1 MANFSPKALGEA
13 PVGKL
18 LFSMAMHTT
27 VSLVLNSFYTLAD
40 TYFVAQSIGAF
51 AAGGIALATP
61 LLMLLTALS
70 TTVGTGASVLISRAL
85 GAGDTEGA
93 ARTAANTFLTFWSAA
108 FAFMVLGL
116 TFLEPILKLMGTDP
130 QLTPYTRDYLKI
142 ILCGTVF
149 STGFSSLIRAEGN
162 ARYALLIWMIPVS
175 LNIVTDALF
184 LMVFH
189 WGVKGAALS
198 TVLTQMLSCG
208 MSIYY
213 FFFSKRDAYAIRRRH
228 FKPDLRLMGDVVMQG
243 SPALL
248 SQVSGSISS
257 GVINGIFLATGGAA
271 ALSAFSVVSRI
282 QSFFVM
288 PQSGVVQ
295 GMQPLI
301 SYNDANG
308 KSSRVRSFIRLAMGF
323 NVVWGMF
330 ALAAGSL
337 FYTGMPG
344 LFINEADV
352 LEIARPAML
361 YLLFCLPF
369 TGVPMIVSALFQ
381 AKRKPLYAILL
392 QIGGVFALRIPLLLL
407 LSHLLPDTGIWLAQP
422 VAEAAICL
430 LAVAA
435 LRLVPLGKGEKENKK
450 PAPMDAG

>member
-1 MANFSPKALGEA
+1 MANFNPKALGEA

-27 VSLVLNSFYTLAD
+27 LSLVLNSFYTLAD

-70 TTVGTGASVLISRAL
+70 TTMGTGASVLISRAL
-85 GAGDTEGA
+85 GAGDEERA
-93 ARTAANTFLTFWSAA
+93 ARTAANTFMTFWGAA
-108 FAFMVLGL
+108 LIFMVLGL
-116 TFLEPILKLMGTDP
+116 SLLEPILTVLGTDP
-130 QLTPYTRDYLKI
+130 QLTPYTRDYLRI
-142 ILCGTVF
+142 ILCGAVF

-162 ARYALLIWMIPVS
+162 ARYALLIWIIPVS
-175 LNIVTDALF
+175 LNIITDALF
-184 LMVFH
+184 LMVFD
-189 WGVKGAALS
+189 WGVKGAAFS

-213 FFFSKRDAYAIRRRH
+213 FFFSKRDAYVLKKRH
-228 FKPDLRLMGDVVMQG
+228 FRPDWRLMGDVVVQG

-257 GVINGIFLATGGAA
+257 GVINSIFLGAGGAA
-271 ALSAFSVVSRI
+271 AVAAFSVVSRV

-301 SYNDANG
+301 SFNDANG
-308 KSSRVRSFIRLAMGF
+308 KKCRVRRLILLSLGF
-323 NVVWGMF
+323 SVLWGVF
-330 ALAAGSL
+330 SLAAGSL
-337 FYTGMPG
+337 FYKGLPG
-344 LFINEADV
+344 LFIHEEDV
-352 LEIARPAML
+352 LRIARPAML

-369 TGVPMIVSALFQ
+369 TGVPMIASCIFQ
-381 AKRKPLYAILL
+381 SKKKPLHAILL
-392 QIGGVFALRIPLLLL
+392 QIGGVFLIRIPLLFL
-407 LSHLLPDTGIWLAQP
+407 LSRLWPEQGIWLAQP
-422 VAEAAICL
+422 VADGAICL
-430 LAVAA
+430 VALLA
-435 LRLVPLGKGEKENKK
+435 LRY
-450 PAPMDAG
+450 AGRTM

>member
-18 LFSMAMHTT
+18 LFSMSMHTT
-27 VSLVLNSFYTLAD
+27 LSLVLNSLYTLAD

-70 TTVGTGASVLISRAL
+70 TTMGTGASVLISRAL
-85 GAGDTEGA
+85 GAGDEEA
-93 ARTAANTFLTFWSAA
+93 AAHTAANTFLTFWSAA
-108 FAFMVLGL
+108 VLFMVVGL
-116 TFLEPILKLMGTDP
+116 TFLEPILMVLGTDP
-130 QLTPYTRDYLKI
+130 QLTPYTRDYLRI
-142 ILCGTVF
+142 ILCGAVF

-162 ARYALLIWMIPVS
+162 ARYALLIWIIPVS

-189 WGVKGAALS
+189 WGVQGAAFS

-213 FFFSKRDAYAIRRRH
+213 FFFSKRDAYVLRRRH
-228 FKPDLRLMGDVVMQG
+228 FKPDPRLMGDVVVQG

-257 GVINGIFLATGGAA
+257 GVINSIFLGSGGAA
-271 ALSAFSVVSRI
+271 AVAAFSVVSRI

-295 GMQPLI
+295 GMQPLV
-301 SYNDANG
+301 SFNDAHG
-308 KSSRVRSFIRLAMGF
+308 RADRVRQLIRLALGF
-323 NVVWGMF
+323 SVAWG
-330 ALAAGSL
+330 ASTLAVGGL
-337 FYTGMPG
+337 FYASLPG
-344 LFINEADV
+344 LFISEETV
-352 LEIARPAML
+352 LTIARPAML
-361 YLLFCLPF
+361 YMLFCLPF
-369 TGVPMIVSALFQ
+369 TGVPMLASALFQ
-381 AKRKPLYAILL
+381 AKRKPQYAIMI

-407 LSHLLPDTGIWLAQP
+407 LSRLWPEQGVWLAQP
-422 VAEAAICL
+422 LADAAIC
-430 LAVAA
+430 AAA
-435 LRLVPLGKGEKENKK
+435 LVMLRKAGVHQPDTKGTC
-450 PAPMDAG
+450 A